1 MCKRIDPIDELLH
14 SKARAQPDQSMS
26 NPFVL
31 YIEFILPISTDFVP
45 SNHRSTYLPIFEKR
59 MYKLIE
65 GTVFESYD
73 IVNIYIFM

>member
-14 SKARAQPDQSMS
+14 FKARAQPDQSMS

-31 YIEFILPISTDFVP
+31 YVEFILSISTDFVT
-45 SNHRSTYLPIFEKR
+45 SNHRSAYLPIFEKR

-73 IVNIYIFM
+73 IVNI